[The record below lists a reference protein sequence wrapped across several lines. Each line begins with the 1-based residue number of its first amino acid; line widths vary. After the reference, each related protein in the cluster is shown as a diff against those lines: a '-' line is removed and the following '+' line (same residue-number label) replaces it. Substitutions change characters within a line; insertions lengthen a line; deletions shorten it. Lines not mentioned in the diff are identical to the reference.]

1 MRNRSGIQGVASSPV
16 LVGAVTVLVVI
27 VAVFLA
33 YNANNG
39 LPFVSTYNLKARVP
53 NADALVKGNEVRIG
67 GVRVG
72 IVKSVVPV
80 QLGDGRV
87 AAELALS
94 LDKNV
99 EPLPVDSTMIDPA
112 EVGARPQV
120 PADHPRQLVRRA
132 SPPAKRSRSPPPA
145 PNRSTS
151 TSSSTCSTNRPA
163 KAIRQNLAGFGN
175 ALAGRGPQLNEAIG
189 ALRRLVESGQ
199 PVLRTIV
206 APSTNFA
213 GFWRALE
220 DLSATVAPVAE
231 TQASLFV
238 ALDRT
243 FAAFAR
249 VSRPFI
255 QETIAKGP
263 PTLDAANAD
272 LPALRPFLHDSERF
286 FTALKPGAKAL
297 AETSPTIAA
306 ALHAGVP
313 VLNASPVLNA
323 QLPPT
328 AEALLAFQDAPGV
341 FNGLDLLID
350 TNELL
355 EPGARV
361 HRPGPDHLQLRS
373 PSPSAT
379 WPTPAAK
386 ATALGNWLNFISFE
400 PPEGPNSEG
409 DARLGAGQRARSRTT
424 TSTTTPIPN
433 TAAPGQPNECEAGN
447 EKYTDGPDRDRQ
459 RPGNQGTIT
468 SGQIK
473 GQGGEDEPPAGARH
487 QAGRDQPPL
496 QVAAE
501 QRR

>member
-1 MRNRSGIQGVASSPV
+1 MRNRTGIQGIASSPI

-80 QLGDGRV
+80 QLKNGEV

-94 LDKNV
+94 LDKSA
-99 EPLPVDSTMIDPA
+99 EPLPVDSTVTIRPKSALGLKFLQVTPGNSSKGFEAGATIPVSAAKPEPVDID
-112 EVGARPQV
+112 QFFSMF
-120 PADHPRQLVRRA
+120 D
-132 SPPAKRSRSPPPA
+132 KRTRD
-145 PNRSTS
+145 
-151 TSSSTCSTNRPA
+151 
-163 KAIRQNLAGFGN
+163 AIRQNLAGFGN

-189 ALRRLVESGQ
+189 ALRRLAENGQ

-206 APSTNFA
+206 APSNNFA

-220 DLSATVAPVAE
+220 ELSATVAPVAE

-255 QETIAKGP
+255 QETIEKSP
-263 PTLDAANAD
+263 PTLDSVNAD
-272 LPALRPFLHDSERF
+272 LPTLNPFFRDSARF
-286 FTALKPGAKAL
+286 FTALQPGAKAL
-297 AETSPTIAA
+297 AETSPTIAD

-313 VLNASPVLNA
+313 VLNASPTLNSE
-323 QLPPT
+323 LGPT
-328 AEALLAFQDAPGV
+328 AQALVDFQNAPGV

-350 TNELL
+350 TN
-355 EPGARV
+355 RV
-361 HRPGPDHLQLRS
+361 LNPSLRFIA
-373 PSPSAT
+373 PAQTQCNYITLAFRNLASANSQGNS
-379 WPTPAAK
+379 K
-386 ATALGNWLNFISFE
+386 GNWLNFISYE
-400 PPEGPNSEG
+400 PPSGPNAE
-409 DARLGAGQRARSRTT
+409 
-424 TSTTTPIPN
+424 TTPASAAANGPGISNHLHYNPYPN
-433 TAAPGQPNECEAGN
+433 TGAPGQPNGCEAGN
-447 EKYTDGPDRDRQ
+447 EKYVKGKTVI
-459 RPGNQGTIT
+459 GNTSVWGTT
-468 SGQIK
+468 TRGQVEK
-473 GQGGEDEPPAGARH
+473 
-487 QAGRDQPPL
+487 
-496 QVAAE
+496 
-501 QRR
+501 

>member
-1 MRNRSGIQGVASSPV
+1 MRNRSGLTGVASSPI

-39 LPFVSTYNLKARVP
+39 LPFVSTYNLKAQVP

-72 IVKSVVPV
+72 IVKSVVPIQV
-80 QLGDGRV
+80 GDGRV
-87 AAELALS
+87 AAELSLS
-94 LDKNV
+94 LEKNV
-99 EPLPVDSTMIDPA
+99 EPLPSDSTMIIRPKSALGLKYLQITPGNSSQGFAAGETIPA
-112 EVGARPQV
+112 SAARPEPVDIDQFF
-120 PADHPRQLVRRA
+120 DMFDERTRL
-132 SPPAKRSRSPPPA
+132 
-145 PNRSTS
+145 
-151 TSSSTCSTNRPA
+151 
-163 KAIRQNLAGFGN
+163 AIRRNLAGFGN
-175 ALAGRGPQLNEAIG
+175 ALAGRGPQINEALG
-189 ALRRLVESGQ
+189 ALRRLVISAQ

-206 APSTNFA
+206 APQTNFG

-255 QETIAKGP
+255 QETISKSP

-272 LPALRPFLHDSERF
+272 LPVIRPFLDDSARF
-286 FTALKPGAKAL
+286 FAALKPGAKAL

-313 VLNASPVLNA
+313 ALNKSPILNA
-323 QLPPT
+323 QLAPT
-328 AEALLAFQDAPGV
+328 AEALLAFQRAPGV

-350 TNELL
+350 TNRTL
-355 EPGARV
+355 
-361 HRPGPDHLQLRS
+361 GPAIKFIAPAQTVCNY
-373 PSPSAT
+373 AT
-379 WPTPAAK
+379 IAFRNLAN
-386 ATALGNWLNFISFE
+386 ATEEGNGLGNWLNFISFE

-409 DARLGAGQRARSRTT
+409 VPASAPANGPGVSNHLHYN
-424 TSTTTPIPN
+424 PYPN
-433 TAAPGQPNECEAGN
+433 TASPGQPFECEAGN
-447 EKYTDGPDRDRQ
+447 ELYTKGQ
-459 RPGNQGTIT
+459 TVIGNVPGNQGTVT

-473 GQGGEDEPPAGARH
+473 GQGGAK
-487 QAGRDQPPL
+487 
-496 QVAAE
+496 
-501 QRR
+501 

>member
-1 MRNRSGIQGVASSPV
+1 MRNRSGLTGVASSPI
-16 LVGAVTVLVVI
+16 LVGAVTVLVVM

-72 IVKSVVPV
+72 IVKSVVPIQV
-80 QLGDGRV
+80 GGGRV
-87 AAELALS
+87 AAELSLS

-99 EPLPVDSTMIDPA
+99 EPLPDNSTMMIRPKSALGLKYLQIVPGDSTKGFAAGETIPA
-112 EVGARPQV
+112 SAARPEPVDIDQFFDMFNE
-120 PADHPRQLVRRA
+120 PTR
-132 SPPAKRSRSPPPA
+132 
-145 PNRSTS
+145 
-151 TSSSTCSTNRPA
+151 
-163 KAIRQNLAGFGN
+163 KAIQRNQAGFGN
-175 ALAGRGPQLNEAIG
+175 ALAGRGPQLNEAFG

-206 APSTNFA
+206 APSTNFG

-231 TQASLFV
+231 TQASMFV

-255 QETIAKGP
+255 QETISKSP

-272 LPALRPFLHDSERF
+272 LPVLRPFLDDSERF
-286 FTALKPGAKAL
+286 FIALKPGAQAL
-297 AETSPTIAA
+297 AQTSPTLAA

-313 VLNASPVLNA
+313 ALNKSPILNAELA
-323 QLPPT
+323 PT
-328 AEALLAFQDAPGV
+328 AEALLAFQRAPGV

-350 TNELL
+350 TNKAL
-355 EPGARV
+355 
-361 HRPGPDHLQLRS
+361 GPAIKFIAPAQTVCNY
-373 PSPSAT
+373 AT
-379 WPTPAAK
+379 ITFRNLANASEEGNG
-386 ATALGNWLNFISFE
+386 LGNWLNFISFE

-409 DARLGAGQRARSRTT
+409 
-424 TSTTTPIPN
+424 TPASAPANGPGPANHLHYNPYPN
-433 TAAPGQPNECEAGN
+433 TASPGQPFECEAGN
-447 EKYTDGPDRDRQ
+447 ELYTRGQ
-459 RPGNQGTIT
+459 TVIGNVPGNQGTIT

-473 GQGGEDEPPAGARH
+473 GQGGKK
-487 QAGRDQPPL
+487 
-496 QVAAE
+496 
-501 QRR
+501 